1 MTDCDLPS
9 GQCQE
14 LHDKF
19 LEAANSFQEV
29 NEIVQSRLQLSST
42 EIDNYQRKADR
53 FYLLWVELNG
63 REGVTNYVHEI
74 FTHFRQFLL
83 IDGNLYKYSQQGWEH
98 HNKRMLGIY
107 HRHTQKGGNGAKDE
121 QVGHIHPLFRH
132 KAWCWM
138 WKTNRGIL
146 F

>member
-19 LEAANSFQEV
+19 LEAVNSFQEV
-29 NEIVQSRLQLSST
+29 NEIVQSRVQLSST

-74 FTHFRQFLL
+74 VTHFRQFLL

-107 HRHTQKGGNGAKDE
+107 HQHTQKGGNGAKD
-121 QVGHIHPLFRH
+121 
-132 KAWCWM
+132 
-138 WKTNRGIL
+138 
-146 F
+146 